1 MELRRYEKT
10 SRRLLA
16 AIDKSVTWLTDETH
30 CGEAIDV
37 LVNATHARRQDTEA
51 SYNLLCQIQYFKSS
65 RKISCGNLQNLI
77 DAERALGKSNASLTV
92 DRLAMPSVT
101 EFTD

>member
-37 LVNATHARRQDTEA
+37 LVNATHARPQDTEA

-65 RKISCGNLQNLI
+65 KKNLMRQF
-77 DAERALGKSNASLTV
+77 AKP
-92 DRLAMPSVT
+92 DRRGARSRQKQC
-101 EFTD
+101 FTHGRSPGHA